1 MQLAASERQ
10 SDLVIAVCNILENS
24 RSKNM
29 QKKMIKKHPK
39 GSNCGTQ
46 DYIIVLVPPVLTMI
60 SVSHLVDLLELFDHS
75 VLTEF

>member
-1 MQLAASERQ
+1 
-10 SDLVIAVCNILENS
+10 
-24 RSKNM
+24 M

-60 SVSHLVDLLELFDHS
+60 SVSHLVDLLELFDHN